1 MRLEILVALSFS
13 LLALFAIDAY
23 AIESGSTGL
32 SADQLIDVSNGDY
45 SGWGEQGSPK
55 EARARWNQQSDDVYE
70 KPAVSSDT
78 SKSQTTSQTTSPQ
91 TIAVPSA
98 ASVAGNWSFSL
109 RDSQNRIMALTLS
122 QSDDTLFGS
131 GTISDINGTESVS
144 AYGSLDGDKMN
155 FNATTADTF
164 AIYALYLT
172 KNGNTAYG
180 KYTLFPSDGE
190 PSNGTAEGILMSPA
204 QS

>member
-1 MRLEILVALSFS
+1 MRFQILVALSFS

-55 EARARWNQQSDDVYE
+55 EARARWNQQSDDAYE
-70 KPAVSSDT
+70 TPAVSSDT
-78 SKSQTTSQTTSPQ
+78 SKSQTTSPQ
-91 TIAVPSA
+91 TIAVPSV

-109 RDSQNRIMALTLS
+109 KDSQNRIMALTLG
-122 QSDDTLFGS
+122 QSDGMLFGT
-131 GTISDINGTESVS
+131 GTINEINGTEAVS
-144 AYGSLDGDKMN
+144 ATGSLDGDRMN
-155 FNATTADTF
+155 FNVTTADTF
-164 AIYALYLT
+164 SQYALSLT

-180 KYTLFPSDGE
+180 KYMLFPSRGE
-190 PSNGTAEGILMSPA
+190 PLNGTAEGILLSPA
-204 QS
+204 QN

>member
-23 AIESGSTGL
+23 SIESGSTGL

-55 EARARWNQQSDDVYE
+55 EARARWNQQSDDAYE
-70 KPAVSSDT
+70 KPAASSDT
-78 SKSQTTSQTTSPQ
+78 SKSQTQTTYPQ
-91 TIAVPSA
+91 TIAVSSA
-98 ASVAGNWSFSL
+98 ASVSGNWSFSL

-122 QSDDTLFGS
+122 QSDGTLFGS

-155 FNATTADTF
+155 FNVTTADTF
-164 AIYALYLT
+164 GIYALYLT

-180 KYTLFPSDGE
+180 KYSLFPSDGE
-190 PSNGTAEGILMSPA
+190 SLNGTAEGVLMS
-204 QS
+204 SSK

>member
-55 EARARWNQQSDDVYE
+55 EARARWNQQSDDAYE

-78 SKSQTTSQTTSPQ
+78 SKSQTTSPQ
-91 TIAVPSA
+91 TIAVPSS

-122 QSDDTLFGS
+122 QSDGTLFGS
-131 GTISDINGTESVS
+131 GTISGINGTESVS

-155 FNATTADTF
+155 FNVTTADTF
-164 AIYALYLT
+164 GQYALYLT

-190 PSNGTAEGILMSPA
+190 PSNGTAEGILMS
-204 QS
+204 SSSK